1 MGLKLQPFHLKRS
14 IKGCYHCQVSS
25 QALSLHS
32 LRYDVYQLCAVQ
44 QMAKSSMCHQ
54 RCRHDQTQCTAAGLH
69 LTLIIE

>member
-14 IKGCYHCQVSS
+14 IKSCFHCQVSS

-44 QMAKSSMCHQ
+44 QAEVYGKIKYVQSKV
-54 RCRHDQTQCTAAGLH
+54 QT
-69 LTLIIE
+69 